1 MNISFEPAVVEHA
14 VIHRGLVE
22 SEEGPEAGHRYRFT
36 ITSSSAFEDPQDPH
50 GTDADRWGQLRTVE
64 VRAHSL
70 KAALLKAAELP
81 VQIWFEADGDAP
93 ILPADLL
100 R

>member
-1 MNISFEPAVVEHA
+1 MNIAFEPAV
-14 VIHRGLVE
+14 IHHGLVE
-22 SEEGPEAGHRYRFT
+22 SGEGPEAGHRYRLT
-36 ITSSSAFEDPQDPH
+36 ITSSCAFEDAPH
-50 GTDADRWGQLRTVE
+50 PAFTDAERWGQLRTVE

-81 VQIWFEADGDAP
+81 VQTWFEADGDAP
-93 ILPADLL
+93 LMPADQL